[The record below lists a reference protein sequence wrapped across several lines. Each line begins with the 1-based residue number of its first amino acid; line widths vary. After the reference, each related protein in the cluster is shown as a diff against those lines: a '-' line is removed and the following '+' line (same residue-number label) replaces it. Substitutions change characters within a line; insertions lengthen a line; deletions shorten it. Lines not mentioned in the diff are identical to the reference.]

1 MNQKNTFLVVQPKF
15 LIELTWETNQD
26 FRSCKLYIKSS
37 LTQTISEVEKKP
49 IQVLCM
55 VFVQTF
61 L

>member
-26 FRSCKLYIKSS
+26 FRNCKLYIRSS

-55 VFVQTF
+55 VFV
-61 L
+61 